1 MTTILSTLLDSGIH
15 PVNLQESDIGQK
27 FTFVVGNV
35 VYTGTF
41 NGFSNG
47 NKNYALVKDF
57 SNESRT
63 FMFPA
68 ITQIFVGQ
76 NGFTV
81 FRGSL
86 DDIKIDISLD
96 SLNHLLGQ
104 GDNPLTSDNSNLEN
118 LVAYTKPNGGKRR
131 KTNKKRKMSKRR
143 KMSRRN

>member
-1 MTTILSTLLDSGIH
+1 MTTILRTLLDSGIH

-76 NGFTV
+76 NGLTV

-131 KTNKKRKMSKRR
+131 KTNKKRKTSKRR
-143 KMSRRN
+143 KMSRRH